1 MFLLQLSS
9 GSALVNILS
18 LTTIVG
24 IVIWIH
30 VLMLIVYFI
39 LTKTNRL
46 QVIKKLISK
55 VLKMLTFGFYIGIW
69 IETYILFL
77 LVDFSEVYYQNK
89 NGIQNINSC
98 VASYIIMF
106 FMLMFVLL
114 ALWQWCKSRKPEN
127 FEKQKYFVAIV
138 DGMKPKWI
146 CRSYS
151 FVFLVRRTLFG
162 WVLFFLDFFE
172 AIHRVIILTLI
183 QLVYMLYI
191 IILRPH
197 DSIKENL
204 IDVINEVMYL
214 YFLGFLLH
222 FNTENSWDDTTTDT
236 YFWIL
241 MGNNFIIIFITAS
254 KSNSDNL

>member
-1 MFLLQLSS
+1 MQACSILAFCQRTTLKVILTLNKWFDFKQPHKYLFLLQLSS

-39 LTKTNRL
+39 LAKTSRV
-46 QVIKKLISK
+46 QVIKKLKSK

-69 IETYILFL
+69 IEIYILFL

-114 ALWQWCKSRKPEN
+114 ALWQRCKSWKPEN

-138 DGMKPKWI
+138 NGMKPKLI

-151 FVFLVRRTLFG
+151 FVFLVRRTLFR
-162 WVLFFLDFFE
+162 WVLFFFDFIE
-172 AIHRVIILTLI
+172 ALHRVIILTLI

-191 IILRPH
+191 IIIILRPH

-204 IDVINEVMYL
+204 IDVIN
-214 YFLGFLLH
+214 
-222 FNTENSWDDTTTDT
+222 
-236 YFWIL
+236 
-241 MGNNFIIIFITAS
+241 
-254 KSNSDNL
+254 